1 MKLSAAKVLAPIV
14 FAALAVTFTTT
25 EASAWYCRAVGY
37 GGSGWGRSDSH
48 ERAIYIALYQCARF
62 GSRCRIRTCV
72 P

>member
-1 MKLSAAKVLAPIV
+1 MKRFAPKFFGAIV
-14 FAALAVTFTTT
+14 FALFTLTLMSS

-37 GGSGWGRSDSH
+37 GGSGWGRSDSL
-48 ERAIYIALYQCARF
+48 ERARYLALYQCSRF